1 MNDDQI
7 LQEFGSLWRVILEPN
22 NKVKLI
28 EEFPRVEKLSSMEIK
43 IIEIVYS
50 KEDVI
55 FKEICSILDI
65 PKSTLTSAIDRLERL
80 NYVTRVISKRDRR
93 SYGLILTDEGY
104 EVQSEY
110 LAFEKKLSGYIL
122 SGLDTNQ
129 EKEMLLELLR
139 KIANN
144 I

>member
-104 EVQSEY
+104 DVQNEY

-122 SGLDTNQ
+122 SGLDTDE

>member
-1 MNDDQI
+1 MNDDEI

-22 NKVKLI
+22 NKIKLI

-122 SGLDTNQ
+122 SGLDTDE

>member
-1 MNDDQI
+1 MNDDEI

-22 NKVKLI
+22 NKIKLI

>member
-1 MNDDQI
+1 MNDDEI
-7 LQEFGSLWRVILEPN
+7 LQEFGNLWRVILEPN
-22 NKVKLI
+22 NKIKLI

-122 SGLDTNQ
+122 SGLDTDE

>member
-28 EEFPRVEKLSSMEIK
+28 EEFPRVEKLSSKEIK

-122 SGLDTNQ
+122 SGLDTDE

>member
-1 MNDDQI
+1 MNDDEI

-22 NKVKLI
+22 NKIKLI

-122 SGLDTNQ
+122 SGLDTD
-129 EKEMLLELLR
+129 EEREMLLELLR

>member
-1 MNDDQI
+1 MNDDEI

-122 SGLDTNQ
+122 SGLDTDE